1 LETIGLNRES
11 CSTPIRT
18 EQSPEF
24 RTLGKFAEL
33 NAFLNHLSPLTPY
46 GRQRKQHL
54 LLLTSRKR
62 LEDDYRCIELAMDFE
77 HQSAAAQRV
86 AHHLKRIPFLD
97 CLDQSEWDA
106 SEVFLI
112 KRFLVNYR
120 TIHDLLPGDLKKAL
134 KLHFGSASLL
144 ELLNA
149 GGQNSES
156 FFISDAYAD
165 GLKQVRDRIQTLE
178 GQAAD
183 VRQARLDAIRT
194 HCGLDF
200 QHREFAL
207 IPKWEAERVD
217 RNLVLLETYD
227 ASRLMAKPVF
237 PGDYIRLMQEKATLV
252 AEEKGLERGVLR
264 DISRHIAQEL
274 DALADYVA
282 AVTRLDDYLARA
294 RLSLAFEMT
303 RPQLQDWGAPIWVQ
317 DGCFVPQVERCRELD
332 LPYTP
337 VNARFDRR
345 ITVVHGANMGGKTV
359 LCKSLAFFQTLAQL
373 GFFVPCG
380 AFHTVVFEGI
390 HCLGSTAH
398 EPIGGLSSFG
408 QEIYD
413 FSRAQQDHNALY
425 LMDEFART
433 TNSREAQAL
442 ISAVLHH
449 LDQRDDCYA
458 FLATHYAGLPT
469 LPHVAYQRMKGLDE
483 IKYAAYHTSDK
494 AHDISERVKHI
505 SQFMT
510 YEVEDDPDQT
520 TTYDALKIARILG
533 LDETIIEKAMDR
545 LGDVDG

>member
-1 LETIGLNRES
+1 M
-11 CSTPIRT
+11 RT
-18 EQSPEF
+18 EPSLEF
-24 RTLGKFAEL
+24 RALGEFAEL
-33 NAFLNHLSPLTPY
+33 DAFLNHYTPLTPY
-46 GRQRKQHL
+46 GQHRKQHL
-54 LLLTSRKR
+54 LLLTSRER
-62 LEDDYRCIELAMDFE
+62 LEDDYRRIELAMGFE
-77 HQSAAAQRV
+77 HQAAAAQR
-86 AHHLKRIPFLD
+86 AAYHLKRIPFLD

-120 TIHDLLPGDLKKAL
+120 AIHDLLPDDLKKAL
-134 KLHFGSASLL
+134 ELHFASASLL
-144 ELLNA
+144 GLLNA

-165 GLKQVRDRIQTLE
+165 GLKQVRDRIQVLE
-178 GQAAD
+178 GQAAG
-183 VRQARLDAIRT
+183 VRQARLDAIRA

-207 IPKWEAERVD
+207 IPKWEAERVN
-217 RNLVLLETYD
+217 RELVLLEAYD
-227 ASRLMAKPVF
+227 ARRLMAKPVF
-237 PGDYIRLMQEKATLV
+237 PSDYLRLMQEKASLV
-252 AEEKGLERGVLR
+252 AEEKRLEREVLR
-264 DISRHIAQEL
+264 DISRRIAREL
-274 DALADYVA
+274 DLLAGYVA

-294 RLSLAFEMT
+294 RLSLAFRMT

-317 DGCFVPQVERCRELD
+317 DGRFVPQVERCRELD

-345 ITVVHGANMGGKTV
+345 VTVIHGANMGGKTV
-359 LCKSLAFFQTLAQL
+359 MLKSLAFFQALAQL

-380 AFHTVVFEGI
+380 GFHTVVFEAI
-390 HCLGSTAH
+390 HCLGSAAH
-398 EPIGGLSSFG
+398 EPVGGLSSFG
-408 QEIYD
+408 QEIYG

-425 LMDEFART
+425 LLDEFART

-449 LDQRDDCYA
+449 LNGRDDCYA

-483 IKYAAYHTSDK
+483 AKYAAYHTSDET
-494 AHDISERVKHI
+494 HDISERVKHI
-505 SQFMT
+505 SRFMT

-533 LDETIIEKAMDR
+533 LEESIIKKAMAQ
-545 LGDVDG
+545 LGDIDG